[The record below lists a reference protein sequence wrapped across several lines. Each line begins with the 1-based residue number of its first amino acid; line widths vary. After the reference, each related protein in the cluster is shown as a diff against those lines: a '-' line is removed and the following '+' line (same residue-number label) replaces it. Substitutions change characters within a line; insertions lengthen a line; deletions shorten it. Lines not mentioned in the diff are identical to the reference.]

1 MKTIKA
7 IAIAMNA
14 VSVNKIIPVLGR
26 FENNGAIYYYSQ
38 LLVEGGYTLRP
49 SSIEEADVIS
59 SVKYSEGDVFE
70 LKPGVRHHINVD
82 TLCDLIG
89 CERDQLQ
96 PYLWANAKEIL
107 DEIAEL

>member
-7 IAIAMNA
+7 IAVSMNA
-14 VSVNKIIPVLGR
+14 VQVNKIIPILGR
-26 FENNGAIYYYSQ
+26 FENNGPAYYYSQ
-38 LLVEGGYTLRP
+38 LLVEGGYKLQPAT
-49 SSIEEADVIS
+49 IEEADVIS
-59 SVKYSEGDVFE
+59 SVEYSEGDVFE

>member
-1 MKTIKA
+1 MKTIQA
-7 IAIAMNA
+7 IAVAMNA
-14 VSVNKIIPVLGR
+14 VQVNKIIPILGR

-38 LLVEGGYTLRP
+38 QLVGGGYTLRP

-59 SVKYSEGDVFE
+59 SVDYNQDDFFE
-70 LKPGVRHHINVD
+70 FKPGLRHHIDID
-82 TLCDLIG
+82 TMCDLIG